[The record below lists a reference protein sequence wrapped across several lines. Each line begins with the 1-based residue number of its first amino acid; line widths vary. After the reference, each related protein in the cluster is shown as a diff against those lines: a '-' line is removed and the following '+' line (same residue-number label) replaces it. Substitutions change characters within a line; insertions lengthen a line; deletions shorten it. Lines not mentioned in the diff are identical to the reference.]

1 MRLSLP
7 RALILAFPLAQ
18 AACVDNAVHEST
30 VQKLEEARR
39 SLAVRETEIKAYQWQ
54 LATVAQQIQESQA
67 RSDAREKELYAQ
79 LRDLAATTAALGERL
94 KKVESEG
101 AAMALAS
108 SAPAGDPGRDGRDVR
123 PSLRPDELR
132 RLFAAADARNA
143 LVLEQLARIERLLS
157 GGPGG
162 PGAPALPAA
171 NTVPRRPPLPG
182 ADVRDPW
189 GFESRK

>member
-1 MRLSLP
+1 MIFAMRLSLP
-7 RALILAFPLAQ
+7 RALVMLAFPLTQ
-18 AACVDNAVHEST
+18 AACVDNAVHEQT
-30 VQKLEEARR
+30 VQKLDDTRR
-39 SLAVRETEIKAYQWQ
+39 ALAVKETEIKAYQWQ
-54 LATVAQQIQESQA
+54 LATVAQQIQETQA

-101 AAMALAS
+101 TALTLAS
-108 SAPAGDPGRDGRDVR
+108 STPAGEPARDGRDVR
-123 PSLRPDELR
+123 PGLRPEELR

-157 GGPGG
+157 GG
-162 PGAPALPAA
+162 AALPAGSA
-171 NTVPRRPPLPG
+171 PPRRPSSPG

-189 GFESRK
+189 SFESRK